1 MLSRICIR
9 HLAVSSLHE
18 LSWNSLRSAG
28 APLKF
33 KPFIPSSSYRCT
45 GSLSKPSISPPIR
58 DSSTPSLRESPEED
72 THSKHPPTR
81 RSLRPLIYATTFL
94 VIGLTVGQYIRF
106 VILPPPLPLPDS
118 HEDSVFLRV
127 LHKDAEELALI
138 QELRSHPDH
147 WVEIDSNRETNEAE
161 RKSSLTL
168 GTMGGSRG
176 LGINK
181 VFWNERERRTISI
194 VFLGGALAGWPG
206 VTHGGAI
213 ATVLEDN
220 LRRLIMLSDSTATVT
235 NKSSYDDVTRLE
247 RMELKYLKPTLAN
260 QFFAIRTEFEESNAA
275 MEIHPRIVQSMLEE
289 VGTGAVCVAATGLC
303 SH

>member
-1 MLSRICIR
+1 MLSRTCTR
-9 HLAVSSLHE
+9 HLAVPLFHE
-18 LSWNSLRSAG
+18 LSWNSLRSTG
-28 APLKF
+28 APLKL
-33 KPFIPSSSYRCT
+33 KPFILSSSHRCT
-45 GSLSKPSISPPIR
+45 ASLSKPSVSTTVR
-58 DSSTPSLRESPEED
+58 DTGTPSLRESQDEG

-81 RSLRPLIYATTFL
+81 HSLRPLIYAATFL

-127 LHKDAEELALI
+127 LQKDAEKLPLI

-147 WVEIDSNRETNEAE
+147 WVEIDSNQETNGAE

-220 LRRLIMLSDSTATVT
+220 LRRLINMSDSTATVT
-235 NKSSYDDVTRLE
+235 NKSPYDNITRLK

-260 QFFAIRTEFEESNAA
+260 QFFAIRTEFEESKAA
-275 MEIHPRIVQSMLEE
+275 TENHARIVQAMLEE

-303 SH
+303 